1 MHRPLPPLSR
11 LLFLLFL
18 LVLAQPIPSAGAA
31 GHLHNA
37 AGPADPME
45 EAPSAQA
52 KVGYVYTFQPGDT
65 LWDIAAAH
73 GITVETLIAANKLP
87 DPTLIH
93 PGDWIFVPAERV
105 AMPVWTPAPAPVKAN
120 PPAPEQPKP
129 APAPEPA
136 QASPAA
142 SVPSQPVPAPAP
154 ASQPAQPAPAAPP
167 AKSPQAAALPP
178 EIAEW
183 PAQILALMNQKRT
196 SQGREA
202 LTWSPEI
209 AAAAQAHA
217 DDCQRRGWGSHV
229 GSDGADTRTRL
240 ARAGYQPRWSGENW
254 ANAQNPQTAFAMWWN
269 EPTGADPHRSNIM
282 NPMYREA
289 GIGIVSV
296 PWGYYFFVDFGSR

>member
-1 MHRPLPPLSR
+1 M
-11 LLFLLFL
+11 
-18 LVLAQPIPSAGAA
+18 VLAQPIPSALAA
-31 GHLHNA
+31 GHLTTS
-37 AGPADPME
+37 AGPADPTE
-45 EAPSAQA
+45 KSLSSQA
-52 KVGYVYTFQPGDT
+52 AVGYVYTFQPGDT

-73 GITVETLIAANKLP
+73 RISVETLIAANKLA

-105 AMPVWTPAPAPVKAN
+105 AMPRRTPAPVPVKASPPAPEQPKPAPEAAKPN

-129 APAPEPA
+129 APEPAKPNPPAPEQPKPA
-136 QASPAA
+136 PPAA
-142 SVPSQPVPAPAP
+142 
-154 ASQPAQPAPAAPP
+154 ASQPAQAASAAAAPQ
-167 AKSPQAAALPP
+167 AKGLPP

-183 PAQILALMNQKRT
+183 PAQILAMMNEKRT
-196 SQGREA
+196 SEGLHA

-229 GSDGADTRTRL
+229 GSDGAVTRTRL
-240 ARAGYQPRWSGENW
+240 ARAGYSARWSGENW
-254 ANAQNPQTAFAMWWN
+254 ANAKNPQNAFAMWWN
-269 EPTGADPHRSNIM
+269 EPPGADPHRSNIM

-289 GIGIVSV
+289 GIGIVSG